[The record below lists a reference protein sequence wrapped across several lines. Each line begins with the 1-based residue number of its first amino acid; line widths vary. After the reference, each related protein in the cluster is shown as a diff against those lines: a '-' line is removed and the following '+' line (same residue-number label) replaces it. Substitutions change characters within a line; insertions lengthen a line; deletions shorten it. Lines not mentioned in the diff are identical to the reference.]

1 MDSKLLQ
8 GLGKIAGLGG
18 IAVGVVLLLFRD
30 FLKQKFLPSQG
41 LPPEQGYHILL
52 AFLILTFG
60 IGAVGVVAWIIGKT
74 VAPGKSA
81 SFSAVTVLT
90 LLITTVLASTVMVS
104 RGDSSNDDKR
114 KQVYIG
120 GRVEDSVTYEPIRG
134 AMVSVAGY
142 ANPTPTEANGN
153 FYLTFQ
159 PRQPGEPVRL
169 HVDKEGYESGDETVV
184 PPTDSAQVLLKKAA
198 DR

>member
-41 LPPEQGYHILL
+41 LPPEQGYQILL

-74 VAPGKSA
+74 VSPGKSA
-81 SFSAVTVLT
+81 SLPALIVLT
-90 LLITTVLASTVMVS
+90 LLIAAVLASTVVVS
-104 RGDSSNDDKR
+104 RGDSSNSTR

-159 PRQPGEPVRL
+159 PRQPSDPVRL

-184 PPTDSAQVLLKKAA
+184 PPIDSAQVLLKRAA